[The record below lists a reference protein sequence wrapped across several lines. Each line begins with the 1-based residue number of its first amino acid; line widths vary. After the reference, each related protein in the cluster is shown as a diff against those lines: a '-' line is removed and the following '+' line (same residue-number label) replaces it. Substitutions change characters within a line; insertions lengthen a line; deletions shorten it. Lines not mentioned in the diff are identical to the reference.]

1 MNRTSRRL
9 WSWLALL
16 AIVFAQLSGAAYAC
30 PASEVQA
37 MAAGTPC
44 DMGAQD
50 QNANLCDKHC
60 NDHQQSSPSVVVPA
74 PFAASFV
81 AFMAR
86 EGDKACLA
94 SVAAELQHPI
104 SPPATVSHCRWR
116 I

>member
-16 AIVFAQLSGAAYAC
+16 AIVFAQLSVAAYAC
-30 PASEVQA
+30 PATEAPA
-37 MAAGTPC
+37 MAAATPC
-44 DMGAQD
+44 DMGAHA
-50 QNANLCDKHC
+50 QNPNLCDKHC
-60 NDHQQSSPSVVVPA
+60 NDHQQSSPAVAAPA

-81 AFMAR
+81 AFLAR
-86 EGDKACLA
+86 AGAAARLA
-94 SVAAELQHPI
+94 PAAAQLQHPI